1 MMNAFIQE
9 HDLFPALPF
18 HTGRLSRDG
27 HDLYFEECGKQT
39 GRPILFLHGGLV
51 LAMRRHTDV
60 FLTQTDFAVFY
71 LISVDLVNLVR
82 LLRLSRTPQ
91 NC

>member
-9 HDLFPALPF
+9 HDLFPAALPF

-27 HDLYFEECGKQT
+27 HDLYFENAETDWAAHFVCMVAQ
-39 GRPILFLHGGLV
+39 V
-51 LAMRRHTDV
+51 LALRRHTAA
-60 FLTQTDFAVFY
+60 FSAQTVFAVFY

-82 LLRLSRTPQ
+82 LLGSI
-91 NC
+91 